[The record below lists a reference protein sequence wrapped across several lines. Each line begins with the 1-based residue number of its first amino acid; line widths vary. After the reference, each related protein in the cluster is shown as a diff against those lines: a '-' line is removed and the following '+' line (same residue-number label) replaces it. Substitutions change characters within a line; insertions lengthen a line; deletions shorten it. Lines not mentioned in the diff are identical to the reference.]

1 MHSRTEHS
9 LTPQSAPYKSGVMAR
24 ASAVTW
30 KRSNRHTIAAS
41 STRGLKVFSR
51 PKKAKIVGSLS
62 ETLKGARLEMLTRS
76 LFDSTNTEVKAP
88 ASKIFVCPERVCGQQ
103 FHEDTTKQM
112 VIDHLM
118 YGIHTS
124 FSFHRGDSICPF
136 SCEKG
141 FHDVDLLKAHIQERK
156 CLLAKEFDNIQE
168 AIRYQAEME
177 PHLQRAQ
184 SLDFTCIP
192 CKKSYATLQELF
204 FHVHGAG
211 CRYMDYKDIYTN
223 VPVIDK
229 DPRIILLEPRLL

>member
-1 MHSRTEHS
+1 
-9 LTPQSAPYKSGVMAR
+9 
-24 ASAVTW
+24 
-30 KRSNRHTIAAS
+30 
-41 STRGLKVFSR
+41 
-51 PKKAKIVGSLS
+51 
-62 ETLKGARLEMLTRS
+62 
-76 LFDSTNTEVKAP
+76 
-88 ASKIFVCPERVCGQQ
+88 
-103 FHEDTTKQM
+103 M
-112 VIDHLM
+112 VINHLM

-124 FSFHRGDSICPF
+124 FSFHRGDNICPF

-192 CKKSYATLQELF
+192 CKKSYATLQEPFL
-204 FHVHGAG
+204 HVQGAG
-211 CRYMDYKDIYTN
+211 CRYMYYKDIYTN

-229 DPRIILLEPRLL
+229 DPRIILLEPRLLQRPSRKKRALIFFRHSANSGHDNTGNTDPHAEESVEIAEDLLAKNLIDEETKLIDVCGHHAKSHRLPTIYEDVELEQYFAQHDWVFKQD